1 MELEKIKILFT
12 SDLHGKIRRY
22 ERLFEHILSEKPEL
36 VMIGGDVLPSGI
48 SAATGSHDNEDFLN
62 DYLIP
67 ALNSLKGNLAGSYP
81 LICMIPG
88 NDDPKAYEDEFFDI
102 EEKGLWQN
110 IHNKVIDYK
119 GYMIAGYSFVPPT
132 PFLLKDWEKYDVSRF
147 TDVGC
152 VSPEE
157 GFRSVS
163 VEANHTRFS
172 TIEEDIN
179 NLSRGM
185 EMNRSIFLFHSPPY
199 NTVLDRINVGNKL
212 IDYVKPDEH
221 VGSIAIRRFIENNG
235 PLLTLHGHIHEST
248 YITGEWKEYI
258 GKTLCINGSTTGNS
272 LALVRI
278 EAEGEQVNA
287 AREEV

>member
-1 MELEKIKILFT
+1 MNTGKIKILFS
-12 SDLHGKIRRY
+12 SDLHGRTARY
-22 ERLFEHILSEKPEL
+22 ERLFEYILSEKPEL
-36 VMIGGDVLPSGI
+36 VLIGGDVLPSGI

-62 DYLIP
+62 EYLIP
-67 ALNSLKGNLAGSYP
+67 ALNSLKGKMTGEYP

-88 NDDPKAYEDEFFDI
+88 NDDPRAYEDEFFNI
-102 EEKGLWQN
+102 EKKGLWRN
-110 IHNKVIDYK
+110 IHNKIIDYK
-119 GYMIAGYSFVPPT
+119 GYKIAGYSFVPPT

-163 VEANHTRFS
+163 VEANHIRFS
-172 TIEEDIN
+172 TIDEDIKI
-179 NLSRGM
+179 LSEGM
-185 EMNRSIFLFHSPPY
+185 DMSKSIFLFHSPPY

-221 VGSIAIRRFIENNG
+221 VGSIAIRRFIENNS

-248 YITGEWKEYI
+248 HITGEWKEYI
-258 GKTLCINGSTTGNS
+258 GKTLCINGSTTGNR

-278 EAEGEQVNA
+278 ET
-287 AREEV
+287 EEDSVTANLELV

>member
-1 MELEKIKILFT
+1 VELGKIKIFFT
-12 SDLHGKIRRY
+12 SDLHGRITRY

-36 VMIGGDVLPSGI
+36 VLIGGDVLPSGI
-48 SAATGSHDNEDFLN
+48 SAATGSTANDDFLK

-67 ALNSLKGNLAGSYP
+67 ALNSLKGNLAGGYP

-88 NDDPKAYEDEFFDI
+88 NDDPKAYEDEFLEI
-102 EEKGLWQN
+102 EDMELWQN
-110 IHNKVIDYK
+110 IHNKVIDYREYK
-119 GYMIAGYSFVPPT
+119 IAGYSYVPPT

-163 VEANHTRFS
+163 VEPNHSKFS
-172 TIEEDIN
+172 TIEEDIKT
-179 NLSRGM
+179 LTDGM
-185 EMNRSIFLFHSPPY
+185 NMNKSIFLFHSPPY

-221 VGSIAIRRFIENNG
+221 VGSIAIKRFIENNS
-235 PLLTLHGHIHEST
+235 PLLTLHGHIHESAH
-248 YITGEWKEYI
+248 ITGEWKEYI
-258 GKTLCINGSTTGNS
+258 GKTLCINGSTTGNR

-278 EAEGEQVNA
+278 EVEGERVYA
-287 AREEV
+287 EREEV

>member
-1 MELEKIKILFT
+1 MSLNTIKILFT
-12 SDLHGKIRRY
+12 SDLHGKTPRY
-22 ERLFEHILSEKPEL
+22 ERLFDYIYSERPEL
-36 VMIGGDVLPSGI
+36 VLIGGDVLPSGI

-62 DYLIP
+62 DYLVP
-67 ALNSLKGNLAGSYP
+67 ALNSLKGKMAGEYP

-88 NDDPKAYEDEFFDI
+88 NDDPRAYEDEFYDI
-102 EEKGLWQN
+102 EKKGLWQN

-119 GYMIAGYSFVPPT
+119 KFKIAGYSFVPPT

-172 TIEEDIN
+172 TIEEDIK
-179 NLSRGM
+179 NLSEGM
-185 EMNRSIFLFHSPPY
+185 DMSKSIFLFHSPPY

-248 YITGEWKEYI
+248 HITGEWKERI
-258 GKTLCINGSTTGNS
+258 GDTLCINGSTTGNT

-278 EAEGEQVNA
+278 DVEGNSVTADLELV
-287 AREEV
+287 